1 MPFKETNKIEQRVL
15 FVTEAERGSESLS
28 SLCSRYGISRVTGY
42 KWLERYEEEGA
53 EGLWER
59 SRAPHQVKHALSEV
73 LRKLIKKGW
82 HAHPS
87 WGPRK
92 LLAWLK
98 RRHPQEQ
105 WCAASTVGELLR
117 REQLSGHRVYRR
129 QSVARVEPLELYER
143 ANQVWCTDF
152 KGWFLLGN
160 RQRCEPWTL
169 SDGWSRYLLGVEAMN
184 RPELKAVRHGLEV
197 AFKEYGLPEVIR
209 SDNGRPFA
217 GVGIG
222 GLSQLAVWWMKLGIR
237 PERIRP
243 AQPQENGRHERMHR
257 TLLEVT
263 RPPAMTL
270 RGQQRRFRAFRQE
283 FNHERPHE
291 ALGQKPPASVYQR
304 SPRAYPAHLPQV
316 EYESGIVIKRVY
328 QHGDISWQ
336 GQRVFLNQ
344 ALAGEDVGFEAV
356 TDGLWLVR
364 FGRVKLVKWD
374 EKKRQLKK
382 LTPEEAR
389 R

>member
-1 MPFKETNKIEQRVL
+1 MPFKETNKIEQRIL
-15 FVTEAERGSESLS
+15 FVTEAESSSESLS

-53 EGLWER
+53 QGLWER

-73 LRKLIKKGW
+73 LRQLIKKGW

-98 RRHPQEQ
+98 TRHPQEQ

-129 QSVARVEPLELYER
+129 QSVARIEPLELYER
-143 ANQVWCTDF
+143 PNQVWCTDF

-169 SDGWSRYLLGVEAMN
+169 SDGWSRYLLGVEALN

-217 GVGIG
+217 GLGIG

-291 ALGQKPPASVYQR
+291 ALGQKPPASVYQH
-304 SPRAYPAHLPQV
+304 SPRPYPAHLPQV
-316 EYESGIVIKRVY
+316 GYESGIVIKRVY

-344 ALAGEDVGFEAV
+344 ALAGEDVGFEGVA
-356 TDGLWLVR
+356 DGLWLVR